1 MTRIGAFR
9 ATLALAL
16 TILPVTPVHAQ
27 FWQCVTFA
35 RSITPVD
42 IRGNAKT
49 WWGQAAGRYLRDA
62 LPSTGSVMAFKPSG
76 AMPLGHVAVVREIVS
91 AREVLLDHANWSRPG
106 KVERGVR
113 AVDVSAKGD
122 WSAVRVFYAGAGGLG
137 TRVNSLYGFI
147 SGAAQRAISLPKIQL
162 ASR

>member
-1 MTRIGAFR
+1 MTRFGAIR
-9 ATLALAL
+9 AAMAITLAIIPA
-16 TILPVTPVHAQ
+16 TPVQAQ

-35 RSITPVD
+35 RAISAID

-49 WWGQAAGRYLRDA
+49 WWAQAAGRYLRDA
-62 LPSTGSVMAFKPSG
+62 IPTAGSVMAFKPTGS
-76 AMPLGHVAVVREIVS
+76 MPQGHVAVVSKIIS

-106 KVERGVR
+106 QVERGVR

-147 SGAAQRAISLPKIQL
+147 STAANKAISLPKVQL

>member
-1 MTRIGAFR
+1 MVPA
-9 ATLALAL
+9 APAQ
-16 TILPVTPVHAQ
+16 AQ

-35 RSITPVD
+35 RAISAID

-49 WWGQAAGRYLRDA
+49 WWAQAAGRYLRDA
-62 LPSTGSVMAFKPSG
+62 LPSAGSVMAFKPSG
-76 AMPLGHVAVVREIVS
+76 AMPQGHVAVVRQVLS
-91 AREVLLDHANWSRPG
+91 PREVLLDHANWSRPG

-147 SGAAQRAISLPKIQL
+147 STAAQRAISLPKVQL

>member
-1 MTRIGAFR
+1 MTRFGAIR
-9 ATLALAL
+9 AAMVFTLTMVPAA
-16 TILPVTPVHAQ
+16 PAHAQ

-35 RSITPVD
+35 RSISSID

-49 WWGQAAGRYLRDA
+49 WWAQATGRYLRAA
-62 LPSTGSVMAFKPSG
+62 LPTAGSVMAFKPTGS
-76 AMPLGHVAVVREIVS
+76 MPQGHVAVVSKVIS
-91 AREVLLDHANWSRPG
+91 DREVLLDHANWSRPG

-137 TRVNSLYGFI
+137 TRVNALYGFI
-147 SGAAQRAISLPKIQL
+147 SNAAQRAISLPKIQL